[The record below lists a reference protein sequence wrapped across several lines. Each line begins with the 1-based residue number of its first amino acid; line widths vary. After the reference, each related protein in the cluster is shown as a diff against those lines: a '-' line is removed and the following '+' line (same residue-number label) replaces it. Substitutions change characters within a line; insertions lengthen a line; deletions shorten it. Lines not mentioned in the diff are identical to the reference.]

1 MRYGAKWLHFST
13 SGAKP
18 EVTKGF
24 TVSPKWRVFAR
35 TAQGGGKKADPW
47 KETAPKGSV
56 SMGLAASQSRYLMLT
71 ARKSDLE
78 LTGQQINQSRLQ
90 LANITND
97 LFNVAST
104 LDPDTDEA
112 IQIQLRINSLQ
123 SLDQALELQLRRV
136 DTQQQAVQTE
146 IESVQKVIDKNI
158 DLTFKTFA

>member
-1 MRYGAKWLHFST
+1 
-13 SGAKP
+13 
-18 EVTKGF
+18 
-24 TVSPKWRVFAR
+24 
-35 TAQGGGKKADPW
+35 
-47 KETAPKGSV
+47 
-56 SMGLAASQSRYLMLT
+56 MGLAASQSRFLMLT

-97 LFNVAST
+97 LFNVASQ

-123 SLDQALELQLRRV
+123 SLDQGLELQLRRV

-146 IESVQKVIDKNI
+146 IEAVRKVIDKNI

>member
-1 MRYGAKWLHFST
+1 
-13 SGAKP
+13 
-18 EVTKGF
+18 
-24 TVSPKWRVFAR
+24 
-35 TAQGGGKKADPW
+35 
-47 KETAPKGSV
+47 
-56 SMGLAASQSRYLMLT
+56 MGLAASQSRYLMLT

-90 LANITND
+90 LANVTND
-97 LFNVAST
+97 LFNVATT
-104 LDPDTDEA
+104 LDPDSDEA
-112 IQIQLRINSLQ
+112 IKIQLRINSLQ